1 MPIARSTHVARPV
14 TQAMLVAL
22 LLSLTILTSACG
34 GNAQTQQQASQDKTQ
49 LDLLTAHAQTIGV
62 PATLLSPILIQE
74 QQLSSTGA
82 PFSLFS
88 DQPATDYYSKLA
100 NQYAKLL
107 GQTQELIT
115 TTTDQYQLQA
125 QNDLQVFQQALSR
138 RSSQHIGNVQPFSD
152 SYNNEQLLFS
162 SAKYPKDFALVSQE
176 AQRAIDAL
184 GLMGATYSQLTTFKT
199 TINQMQKAHID
210 VTAMLAQYQSDMQD
224 FNNATKSSEFQKLGN
239 LIDAQYQQAV
249 VNSIEALPYVGA
261 AKLGEFKTQVMLL
274 KTYGLDASVYQKLY
288 NADQA
293 LMNKARTIQDFLAFS
308 SRIDADMAS
317 MHNDLIQ
324 GASTYLIGALDREAR
339 AWGKAH
345 LYHDK
350 TDGQSY
356 ILDAGYTLPGI
367 GFWLN
372 RELGWTYTPQDFQAV
387 VDEENNEFFNL
398 HMLEADYSDTTPYNQ
413 PHATDFQM
421 MKHYNVSGQIIVVSF
436 VEQAMRV
443 YQNGKLVKAFYV
455 TTGRVERPSLP
466 GHWTVQDRK
475 SPTEFKSTDPPGTP
489 FYYPPT
495 PIKYGILYHWGG
507 FFFHDAWWRATF
519 GPGTQFPHTDA
530 GGTDF
535 SNNNGSHGCIN
546 MQTQDAAWLYANTD
560 WNTQILNY

>member
-125 QNDLQVFQQALSR
+125 QNDLQVLQQALSR

-210 VTAMLAQYQSDMQD
+210 VTAMLAQYQSDIRSQVN
-224 FNNATKSSEFQKLGN
+224 FKN
-239 LIDAQYQQAV
+239 LAI
-249 VNSIEALPYVGA
+249 
-261 AKLGEFKTQVMLL
+261 
-274 KTYGLDASVYQKLY
+274 
-288 NADQA
+288 
-293 LMNKARTIQDFLAFS
+293 
-308 SRIDADMAS
+308 
-317 MHNDLIQ
+317 
-324 GASTYLIGALDREAR
+324 
-339 AWGKAH
+339 
-345 LYHDK
+345 
-350 TDGQSY
+350 
-356 ILDAGYTLPGI
+356 
-367 GFWLN
+367 
-372 RELGWTYTPQDFQAV
+372 
-387 VDEENNEFFNL
+387 
-398 HMLEADYSDTTPYNQ
+398 
-413 PHATDFQM
+413 
-421 MKHYNVSGQIIVVSF
+421 
-436 VEQAMRV
+436 
-443 YQNGKLVKAFYV
+443 
-455 TTGRVERPSLP
+455 
-466 GHWTVQDRK
+466 
-475 SPTEFKSTDPPGTP
+475 
-489 FYYPPT
+489 
-495 PIKYGILYHWGG
+495 
-507 FFFHDAWWRATF
+507 
-519 GPGTQFPHTDA
+519 
-530 GGTDF
+530 
-535 SNNNGSHGCIN
+535 
-546 MQTQDAAWLYANTD
+546 
-560 WNTQILNY
+560 